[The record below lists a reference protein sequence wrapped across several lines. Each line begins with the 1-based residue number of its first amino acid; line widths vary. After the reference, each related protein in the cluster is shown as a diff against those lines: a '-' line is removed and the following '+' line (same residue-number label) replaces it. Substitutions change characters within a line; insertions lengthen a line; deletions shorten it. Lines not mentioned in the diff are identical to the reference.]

1 MAEIFKDLLRFCKIL
16 TDLHGWDSYQILED
30 LWWDLFK
37 IFTRVKQVYKIF
49 SEKTC
54 EVQKTAS
61 VPSKNP
67 ESVSSNDF
75 DFLADFNE
83 YEVVNDSCNER
94 VIDGE
99 IDLEIHEYAK
109 ELRNI
114 NEKIEEMK
122 SSTNYWL
129 QNQSKFRKLSELY
142 FLLNSIPASSA
153 YIERFFSISG
163 IVCDQKRMTMEDD
176 LIIHRSMLKAKMKFL
191 DILASIN

>member
-1 MAEIFKDLLRFCKIL
+1 MAL
-16 TDLHGWDSYQILED
+16 TM
-30 LWWDLFK
+30 
-37 IFTRVKQVYKIF
+37 
-49 SEKTC
+49 
-54 EVQKTAS
+54 
-61 VPSKNP
+61 
-67 ESVSSNDF
+67 NDF

-83 YEVVNDSCNER
+83 YEVVNDSSNER

-114 NEKIEEMK
+114 NEMK

-176 LIIHRSMLKAKMKFL
+176 LIIHISMLKAKMKFL

>member
-1 MAEIFKDLLRFCKIL
+1 LLKVSALKNWLNRACCQQIAKDGF
-16 TDLHGWDSYQILED
+16 DS
-30 LWWDLFK
+30 
-37 IFTRVKQVYKIF
+37 VKQVYKIF
-49 SEKTC
+49 VKNTC

-61 VPSKNP
+61 VPSNNP
-67 ESVSSNDF
+67 KSVSSNDF

-83 YEVVNDSCNER
+83 YEVVTDSCNER
-94 VIDGE
+94 VVDGE

-114 NEKIEEMK
+114 NDKIEEMK

-176 LIIHRSMLKAKMKFL
+176 LIIHRSILKAN
-191 DILASIN
+191 I

>member
-1 MAEIFKDLLRFCKIL
+1 MFK
-16 TDLHGWDSYQILED
+16 
-30 LWWDLFK
+30 
-37 IFTRVKQVYKIF
+37 
-49 SEKTC
+49 KTC

-67 ESVSSNDF
+67 KSVSSNDF

-114 NEKIEEMK
+114 NEQIEEMK

-129 QNQSKFRKLSELY
+129 QNQSKGF
-142 FLLNSIPASSA
+142 
-153 YIERFFSISG
+153 
-163 IVCDQKRMTMEDD
+163 
-176 LIIHRSMLKAKMKFL
+176 
-191 DILASIN
+191 

>member
-1 MAEIFKDLLRFCKIL
+1 MLKVSALKNWLNRACCQQIAKDGF
-16 TDLHGWDSYQILED
+16 DS
-30 LWWDLFK
+30 
-37 IFTRVKQVYKIF
+37 VKQVYKIF
-49 SEKTC
+49 VKKTC
-54 EVQKTAS
+54 EVQKNAS

-67 ESVSSNDF
+67 KSVSSNDF

-176 LIIHRSMLKAKMKFL
+176 LIIHRSMLKANMKFL